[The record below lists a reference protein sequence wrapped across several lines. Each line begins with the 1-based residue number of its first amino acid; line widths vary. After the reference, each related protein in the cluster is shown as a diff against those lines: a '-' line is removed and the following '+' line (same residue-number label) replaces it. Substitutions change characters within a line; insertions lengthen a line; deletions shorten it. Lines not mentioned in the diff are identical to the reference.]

1 MSSYAVIQTGGKQ
14 YRVQP
19 GDVIDVEKLDQEVGA
34 RVDLSSVLLVDADG
48 DVSVGTPT
56 VDGAKVTA
64 EIADQFR
71 GPKIIVYK
79 YKAKT
84 HYRRKNGH
92 RQSYTRLR
100 IRHIL
105 TGGAEEPEEVVEAAP
120 VEEAPA
126 PAPRR
131 RRRSTRA
138 AAAAAAPAEETA
150 AEETVAEAEA
160 VVAEEP
166 ATEAP
171 EAAEA
176 VAEEAPAE
184 EAPAEDAA
192 DETSVGES
200 SSEEAS
206 EGEGPQEGRRVQPQ
220 RQRQQGTA
228 LGRQGVRRAA
238 GPHGRGA
245 RPAAGHAHHPREERR
260 GGPRLHPVRA
270 GGRRGEVRVGDQEPE
285 DGQRLPAELAI
296 AQALEGPGERQGNED
311 RHPSTVAR
319 RGDCALRVRQHLHHR
334 LDEAGVAR

>member
-1 MSSYAVIQTGGKQ
+1 MSSYAVVQTGGKQ

-48 DVSVGTPT
+48 DVFVGTPT

-64 EIADQFR
+64 EVADQFR

-105 TGGAEEPEEVVEAAP
+105 TGGAEEPEEVADAGASVEAAP
-120 VEEAPA
+120 VEEATA

-138 AAAAAAPAEETA
+138 AAAAVPAEESA
-150 AEETVAEAEA
+150 AEEAPASEEPVAEAEA
-160 VVAEEP
+160 VVAEE
-166 ATEAP
+166 AAAEAP

-176 VAEEAPAE
+176 ATEEAPAE
-184 EAPAEDAA
+184 EAPAEVAA
-192 DETSVGES
+192 DES

-206 EGEGPQEGRRVQPQ
+206 EGEEK
-220 RQRQQGTA
+220 A
-228 LGRQGVRRAA
+228 
-238 GPHGRGA
+238 
-245 RPAAGHAHHPREERR
+245 
-260 GGPRLHPVRA
+260 
-270 GGRRGEVRVGDQEPE
+270 
-285 DGQRLPAELAI
+285 
-296 AQALEGPGERQGNED
+296 N
-311 RHPSTVAR
+311 
-319 RGDCALRVRQHLHHR
+319 
-334 LDEAGVAR
+334 

>member
-14 YRVQP
+14 YRVHP
-19 GDVIDVEKLDQEVGA
+19 GDVIDVEKIDQEVGA
-34 RVDLSSVLLVDADG
+34 RVDLSSVLLVDTDG

-64 EIADQFR
+64 EVADQFR

-120 VEEAPA
+120 VEEATA

-138 AAAAAAPAEETA
+138 AAETAPAEETA

-160 VVAEEP
+160 VVA
-166 ATEAP
+166 A

-176 VAEEAPAE
+176 VAEEAPADETPAE

-192 DETSVGES
+192 EES
-200 SSEEAS
+200 PAEEAP
-206 EGEGPQEGRRVQPQ
+206 EGEEK
-220 RQRQQGTA
+220 A
-228 LGRQGVRRAA
+228 
-238 GPHGRGA
+238 
-245 RPAAGHAHHPREERR
+245 
-260 GGPRLHPVRA
+260 
-270 GGRRGEVRVGDQEPE
+270 
-285 DGQRLPAELAI
+285 
-296 AQALEGPGERQGNED
+296 N
-311 RHPSTVAR
+311 
-319 RGDCALRVRQHLHHR
+319 
-334 LDEAGVAR
+334 